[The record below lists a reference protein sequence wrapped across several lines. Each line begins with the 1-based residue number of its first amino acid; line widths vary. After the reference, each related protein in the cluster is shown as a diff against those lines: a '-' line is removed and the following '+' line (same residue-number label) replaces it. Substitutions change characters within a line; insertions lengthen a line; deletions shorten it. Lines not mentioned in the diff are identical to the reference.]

1 MFWPQQSVFQNQS
14 CSLHSTPEPPQE
26 QEENQGVL
34 NLEGLSVSW
43 PRAPGPACGLECG
56 WACEQRALNL
66 CGHMGGRGREGP
78 AQHRPGWDLPTLAAF
93 LPPNLFFFFLR
104 KGLSLVWLVILSE
117 TELWKSPKLDG
128 EQAPPP
134 CPSSLTNLITIG
146 LSSQFTG
153 ELEAQGTPSK
163 LRIKFTCLSLWGVGN
178 ATDLYFTPP
187 LVAQM
192 VKNLPSMQETWVRCW
207 VRKIPRRKKW
217 QLTPVFLPGES
228 HGQRTLAGYSSW
240 GCKSDTTERLN
251 HYHLTWLLCRIIFS
265 PFFIFFSW

>member
-1 MFWPQQSVFQNQS
+1 MCFKTRVA
-14 CSLHSTPEPPQE
+14 LSTPLQNHPRSRKRTKGCSTLKGWVYPDP
-26 QEENQGVL
+26 
-34 NLEGLSVSW
+34 GLQDQPVAW
-43 PRAPGPACGLECG
+43 NA
-56 WACEQRALNL
+56 
-66 CGHMGGRGREGP
+66 GGRVNRGHWTFVGTWVAEAGR
-78 AQHRPGWDLPTLAAF
+78 AQPNTDLDGTCPHWLLSCLQIF
-93 LPPNLFFFFLR
+93 FFFFLR

-187 LVAQM
+187 LAAQM

-251 HYHLTWLLCRIIFS
+251 HYHLTWLLCRIIFR

>member
-26 QEENQGVL
+26 QEENQEAL
-34 NLEGLSVSW
+34 NLEGLTVSW
-43 PRAPGPACGLECG
+43 PRAPGQPVA
-56 WACEQRALNL
+56 WNA
-66 CGHMGGRGREGP
+66 GGRVNRGHWTFVGTWVAEAGREGP

-93 LPPNLFFFFLR
+93 LPPNLFFFFFFR

-117 TELWKSPKLDG
+117 TELWKFPKLDG

-146 LSSQFTG
+146 LSSKFTG

-192 VKNLPSMQETWVRCW
+192 VKNLPSMQETWVRCLGQEDPQEKKMATHSSILAW
-207 VRKIPRRKKW
+207 RIPWTEDPGSLQFMGLQVGHDWATKPLPPY
-217 QLTPVFLPGES
+217 LTVMS
-228 HGQRTLAGYSSW
+228 
-240 GCKSDTTERLN
+240 N
-251 HYHLTWLLCRIIFS
+251 HL
-265 PFFIFFSW
+265 